1 MSFKTS
7 INYSEVEDYDCSEC
21 DWSLHVE
28 KATWTKFPDAHD
40 EIIAYI
46 NEQIDKHV
54 AAIHG
59 GKKKDDFYPV
69 SRSMKEYSNT
79 PYVTHSASPSSLII
93 LE

>member
-1 MSFKTS
+1 MSSKIS
-7 INYSEVEDYDCSEC
+7 IDYKEVEDYDCSAC

-40 EIIAYI
+40 QIIEYI

-54 AAIHG
+54 EANHG
-59 GKKKDDFYPV
+59 GKKKDDFYPI
-69 SRSMKEYSNT
+69 SRNTQDYSS
-79 PYVTHSASPSSLII
+79 PYVTHSASPSALTI